1 MNDYPPSL
9 TSGESACDIN
19 LPDPPPT
26 RREKVKRTPV
36 ESWLQQSLEKEPWS
50 VFALTGDQLRKLSEA
65 AVKPVDSYGLAGYP
79 RKAYIGYPPKA
90 YIGYP
95 PKVYIGEP
103 VPFAATIPSLPY
115 VGSIGKGQEGAAA
128 DTSRTR
134 AAGGLS
140 EPPRQG
146 VSREGSVPLKSTG
159 RAKMK
164 YTPPLSYA

>member
-26 RREKVKRTPV
+26 RREKVKGSPV
-36 ESWLQQSLEKEPWS
+36 KRWLEQPPIEDPWS
-50 VFALTGDQLRKLSEA
+50 VLALRGDQIWKPSEA
-65 AVKPVDSYGLAGYP
+65 AVKSVDSYGLAGYP
-79 RKAYIGYPPKA
+79 PKA
-90 YIGYP
+90 YIE
-95 PKVYIGEP
+95 EP
-103 VPFAATIPSLPY
+103 VPFAATMPSLPY

-159 RAKMK
+159 RSKMK

>member
-26 RREKVKRTPV
+26 RREEVKRTPL
-36 ESWLQQSLEKEPWS
+36 ESWLQQPIEKDPWS
-50 VFALTGDQLRKLSEA
+50 VFALRGDQVWKLSEA
-65 AVKPVDSYGLAGYP
+65 AVKPVDSYGLV
-79 RKAYIGYPPKA
+79 RYPPKA
-90 YIGYP
+90 YIG
-95 PKVYIGEP
+95 EP
-103 VPFAATIPSLPY
+103 IPFAATIPSLPY
-115 VGSIGKGQEGAAA
+115 VGSIGKGQEETAA

-134 AAGGLS
+134 VAGGLS
-140 EPPRQG
+140 EQPRQG

-164 YTPPLSYA
+164 YPPPLSYA

>member
-26 RREKVKRTPV
+26 RRKEVKRTPV
-36 ESWLQQSLEKEPWS
+36 KSWLRQPLEKEPWS
-50 VFALTGDQLRKLSEA
+50 VFALTGDQVWKLSEA
-65 AVKPVDSYGLAGYP
+65 AVKSVDSYGLAGYP
-79 RKAYIGYPPKA
+79 PKA
-90 YIGYP
+90 YIE
-95 PKVYIGEP
+95 EP
-103 VPFAATIPSLPY
+103 VPFAATMPSLPY
-115 VGSIGKGQEGAAA
+115 VGSIGKGQERAAA
-128 DTSRTR
+128 DTSRSR

-140 EPPRQG
+140 ELPRQG

-159 RAKMK
+159 RSKMK

>member
-26 RREKVKRTPV
+26 RRKEAKRTPV
-36 ESWLQQSLEKEPWS
+36 KSWLQQPLEKEPWS
-50 VFALTGDQLRKLSEA
+50 VFALTGDQVCKLSEA
-65 AVKPVDSYGLAGYP
+65 AVKPVDSYGLVGYP
-79 RKAYIGYPPKA
+79 PKAYIGYPPKA
-90 YIGYP
+90 YIG
-95 PKVYIGEP
+95 EP
-103 VPFAATIPSLPY
+103 VPFAATMPPLPY
-115 VGSIGKGQEGAAA
+115 VGYIGKGQEGAAA

-134 AAGGLS
+134 TAGGLS

-159 RAKMK
+159 WAKMK